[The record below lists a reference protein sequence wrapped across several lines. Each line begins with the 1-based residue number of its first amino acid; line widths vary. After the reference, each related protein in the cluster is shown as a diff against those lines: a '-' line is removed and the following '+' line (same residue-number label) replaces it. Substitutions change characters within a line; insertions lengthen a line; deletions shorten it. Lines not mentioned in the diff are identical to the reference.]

1 MSIARN
7 IGTTM
12 LAALVVSATMMFAA
26 LAGGDF
32 VGVWGVKDSDGKAFD
47 INLKP
52 EGKATGSREEGMT
65 GTWTEEDGTAVIKW
79 DTGWTTKIMKDGD
92 SYKKEAFKADGSPA
106 NTSDAMK
113 K

>member
-12 LAALVVSATMMFAA
+12 LAALVVSAAMAFAA
-26 LAGGDF
+26 LAGSDF
-32 VGVWGVKDSDGKAFD
+32 EGVWTVKDTDGKPFEITLSADGKAS
-47 INLKP
+47 
-52 EGKATGSREEGMT
+52 ATREEGMT
-65 GTWTEEDGTAVIKW
+65 GTWAEEDGTAVIKW

-92 SYKKEAFKADGSPA
+92 SYKKEAFKADGTSA